1 MPEYLAPDVYV
12 EEIDTG
18 SKPIE
23 GVSTSTAGVVGVTE
37 RGPVSV
43 PILITS
49 YGEFERWFGS
59 ELDPLQYVNPGP
71 PLDLHCF
78 LPHAVEGFFTN
89 GGKRVYV
96 TRIEAPGAARAE
108 FSLHDRGTAA

>member
-1 MPEYLAPDVYV
+1 MVVAEYLAPGVYV
-12 EEIDTG
+12 EEVDTG

-23 GVSTSTAGVVGVTE
+23 GVSTRTAGVIGVTE

-49 YGEFERWFGS
+49 YGEYQRWFGDRLNI
-59 ELDPLQYVNPGP
+59 LDYSNGG
-71 PLDLHCF
+71 DAHCY
-78 LPHAVEGFFTN
+78 LPHAIEGFFLN

-96 TRIEAPGAARAE
+96 VRVLDEAG
-108 FSLHDRGTAA
+108 